1 MKNNKAVSNK
11 NTNRKISL
19 PALIAYNATPQ
30 AQKLIVQFGKLPAKN
45 YKELQVRLA
54 QIINEFGDEGLKAIS
69 KIHPDRDLILDYN
82 AIKMEGGDRGDGY
95 YYGFNTNFRPEY
107 FLTQNDGIQGT
118 IMGWDIGNA
127 GYKMA
132 SGTQANVGK
141 GKKIIGVGG
150 VILSLLALG
159 LVITA
164 FGERKR
170 TY

>member
-1 MKNNKAVSNK
+1 MKNNKVIAGK
-11 NTNRKISL
+11 NRIRKISL

-107 FLTQNDGIQGT
+107 PLWANSGIQDT

-127 GYKMA
+127 AYRMA
-132 SGTQANVGK
+132 AGDDKGNGK
-141 GKKIIGVGG
+141 NIITAGG
-150 VILSLLALG
+150 VIVGVLALG
-159 LVITA
+159 LIITA
-164 FGERKR
+164 FSGGGRVR
-170 TY
+170 